1 MAKAAARKQVIK
13 KASVTI
19 AGVRVTGLSLD
30 STPIDVTDNDS
41 GGLQQLLADSGLQV
55 LSFNVSGVESD
66 HILRDIALDPTQ
78 SQLLTDL
85 TFVFADSPG
94 SKDTISGSFYMSNYK
109 EDGDYK
115 DAVMFSATFTSSG
128 TWSRT

>member
-1 MAKAAARKQVIK
+1 MAKAPGRKQLIK
-13 KASVTI
+13 KAGVTI

-30 STPIDVTDNDS
+30 STPIDITDNDS
-41 GGLQQLLADSGLQV
+41 AGLQQLLPDSGLQM
-55 LSFNVSGVESD
+55 LSINVSGVESD
-66 HILRDIALDPTQ
+66 HILRDIALDTTV

-109 EDGDYK
+109 EDAEYK
-115 DAVMFSATFTSSG
+115 DAVQFSATFTSSG
-128 TWSRT
+128 AWVRS